1 LISFKIVT
9 LDKSPELLK
18 TFVAPRICGHK
29 PFKIF
34 KIIDSDGVRHI
45 SFCVNNL
52 AFLLN
57 FKFHS
62 VKKSYNDFLFE
73 AIVSDNTD
81 IVFHD
86 VSRNLYYC
94 KFAELPLLLQKF
106 FKCLFSTSSCK
117 DSVRYFYTWL
127 NEKILPKF
135 EIPVTKETDKMPIN
149 FKKTV
154 YAPATSSELPPTNA
168 DNLRQ
173 KVIEYSI
180 YLDTLNQL
188 ECDNDYDSDF
198 INELRRLLIGEF
210 DKAVRNYA
218 NSRKFI

>member
-1 LISFKIVT
+1 MIKFKIVT
-9 LDKSPELLK
+9 LNKSPKLLK

-29 PFKIF
+29 PFKFF
-34 KIIDSDGVRHI
+34 KIIDSDGVRHTT
-45 SFCVNNL
+45 FCVNNL

-73 AIVSDNTD
+73 AIVSINTD

-94 KFAELPLLLQKF
+94 KLKKLPHFLQEF
-106 FKCLFSTSSCK
+106 FKCLSPTSDCK

-135 EIPVTKETDKMPIN
+135 ENPVTKETDKMNPDLKN
-149 FKKTV
+149 QPSQDTE
-154 YAPATSSELPPTNA
+154 TA
-168 DNLRQ
+168 DKLRQ
-173 KVIEYSI
+173 KVVQYAV
-180 YLDTLNQL
+180 YLDVANRLDGDGRYTPEFTQEIRHLLN
-188 ECDNDYDSDF
+188 
-198 INELRRLLIGEF
+198 IEF

-218 NSRKFI
+218 DALNF

>member
-1 LISFKIVT
+1 MNKFEIVT

-45 SFCVNNL
+45 TFCVNNL
-52 AFLLN
+52 AFLLD
-57 FKFHS
+57 FKFYS
-62 VKKSYNDFLFE
+62 VKKYNYFLFE
-73 AIVSDNTD
+73 TIVFDNTD
-81 IVFHD
+81 IVFYD

-94 KFAELPLLLQKF
+94 KLKELPLFLQKF
-106 FKCLFSTSSCK
+106 LKSLFSTSNCK

-135 EIPVTKETDKMPIN
+135 ENPVTKETNKMNPDLVKNQPSQENETADK
-149 FKKTV
+149 
-154 YAPATSSELPPTNA
+154 
-168 DNLRQ
+168 LRQ
-173 KVIEYSI
+173 KVVQYAFF
-180 YLDTLNQL
+180 LDVASLLDLDGRYTPEFTQ
-188 ECDNDYDSDF
+188 E
-198 INELRRLLIGEF
+198 IRRLLNIEF

-218 NSRKFI
+218 DARKFI